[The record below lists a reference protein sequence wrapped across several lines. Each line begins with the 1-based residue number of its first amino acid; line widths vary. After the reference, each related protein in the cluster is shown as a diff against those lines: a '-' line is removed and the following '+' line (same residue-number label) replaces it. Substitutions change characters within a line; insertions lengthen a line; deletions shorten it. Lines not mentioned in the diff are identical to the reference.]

1 MARKAVLML
10 CHRLPYPADKG
21 DKIRNLNIIRALQQV
36 ADVHLG
42 CFIDTPFDLQYQ
54 AALAAEVTEL
64 FCLYRSPLRGA
75 CHAALAL
82 CTGRAITEAW
92 YADSQL
98 QQWTTQRLVQM
109 DAVLVSSSAM
119 VQYCMA
125 TSMPVGRVLDLVDVD
140 SDKWSQYAIQTPW
153 YLRWLY
159 QREARLVA
167 AIESQSN
174 QLFDQLVLVSTAEAA
189 HFCQLHPHVD
199 ASRVHGISNGVDTE
213 FYTPS
218 EGSIVADRVLFTGD
232 MSYKPNVEAV
242 LWFVSEIWPLII
254 RQQPQARFVVV
265 GRNPT
270 AAIRALA
277 SHNGIEVTGRVDDI
291 RPWLDSAAL
300 VVAPMLM
307 ARGIKNKVLEALAMA
322 KPLVVT
328 PQAMLGLPPM
338 PATVSLQVAETA
350 AEFAAACVQ
359 QLQQPAV
366 RISANREYVRSKFS
380 WQHCLAPLFSLLKLA
395 PTGQQQ

>member
-21 DKIRNLNIIRALQQV
+21 DKIRNLNIIRALQRV

-54 AALAAEVTEL
+54 RALANEVTEL

-75 CHAALAL
+75 CHAAMAL
-82 CTGRAITEAW
+82 YSGRAITEAW
-92 YADSQL
+92 YSDIKL
-98 QQWTTQRLVQM
+98 HLWTVQRLAKM

-119 VQYCMA
+119 VQYCMSA
-125 TSMPVGRVLDLVDVD
+125 SMPAGSVLDLVDVD
-140 SDKWSQYAIQTPW
+140 SDKWSQYAGQSPW

-159 QREARLVA
+159 RREARLVG
-167 AIESQSN
+167 AIESQS
-174 QLFDQLVLVSTAEAA
+174 QKLFDQLVLVSAAEAA
-189 HFCQLHPHVD
+189 HFCQLHPHID
-199 ASRVHGISNGVDTE
+199 PNHVHGISNGVDTE

-218 EGSIVADRVLFTGD
+218 EGTVVSDRVLFTGD

-242 LWFVSEIWPLII
+242 LWFVREIWPLII
-254 RQQPQARFVVV
+254 RQRPQARFVVV

-270 AAIRALA
+270 SAIRALA
-277 SHNGIEVTGRVDDI
+277 ADTSIEVTGRVDDI

-350 AEFAAACVQ
+350 ADFAAACLQ
-359 QLQQPAV
+359 QLQQPAL
-366 RISANREYVRSKFS
+366 RIPANREYVRSNFS
-380 WQHCLAPLFSLLKLA
+380 WQHCLTPLFSLLKLA